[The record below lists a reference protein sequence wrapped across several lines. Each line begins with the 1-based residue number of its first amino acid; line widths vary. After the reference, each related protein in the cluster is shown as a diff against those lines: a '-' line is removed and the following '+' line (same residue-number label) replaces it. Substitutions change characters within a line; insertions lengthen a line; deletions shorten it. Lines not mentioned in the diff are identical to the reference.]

1 MVLAQQ
7 MEHIELLAKQV
18 VEGFII
24 GLHKSPF
31 HGFSVEFAEHR
42 LYNQGDNLKH
52 IDWKVYGRSDKLF
65 IKRFEEETNLRCQL
79 VIDTSSSML
88 FPKESDKPNK
98 LQFAALA
105 SASILTILKKQ
116 LDAAGLTLFNDSI
129 KLHTHRK
136 SNTVHF
142 KMLYNQ
148 LELLLKHD
156 EGQKTTQ
163 TANILHQIAENI
175 HRRSLVILFSD
186 MLDRVSDQSELF
198 DALQHL
204 KYNKHE
210 VILFHVQDSKYEV
223 NFEFDNR
230 PYEFI
235 DMESGDI
242 LRMNSTQLKET
253 YVKKMA
259 AYRQDLSL
267 KCGQFGIDI
276 IDADINLG
284 YDQVLMAY
292 LIKRGKMM

>member
-129 KLHTHRK
+129 SLHTHRK

-186 MLDRVSDQSELF
+186 MLDRVSDQAELF